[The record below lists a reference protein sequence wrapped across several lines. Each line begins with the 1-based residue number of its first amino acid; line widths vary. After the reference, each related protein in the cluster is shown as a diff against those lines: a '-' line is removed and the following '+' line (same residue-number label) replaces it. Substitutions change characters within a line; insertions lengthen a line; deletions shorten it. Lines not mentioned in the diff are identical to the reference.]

1 MVNPNVIY
9 RVTGRYMDG
18 QKIIGY
24 HLVGEDG
31 SQAQESRERVIWLI
45 GKGIISNMRI
55 QVGTDGEVILR
66 GKGIN
71 LNNLPVYD
79 PNKDKYRNTE
89 SSQQVA
95 NSSVSVRKSN
105 VANVSP
111 MGQYTIT
118 HRIMLKNKC
127 LGYQLIDHS
136 GTITRK
142 KRDDVIRLAVQ
153 KLISNAVAQRYTR
166 TGSDKPELILRGVD
180 CELGK
185 LPILVVGENGKIVD
199 PTKNKDNFTVR
210 SAYMKHS
217 GIVHD
222 TINNTRIPFK
232 AGDFIICEANG
243 EIVIKDRLSVEK
255 DYKKDTESAQAF
267 CDDYLEVASNC
278 YIELIGSKPIQLTQA
293 MIKSWVILKPRVA

>member
-31 SQAQESRERVIWLI
+31 SQAQESRDRVIWLI
-45 GKGIISNMRI
+45 GKGVIANMRVQI
-55 QVGTDGEVILR
+55 GAEGEAILR

-105 VANVSP
+105 VADVSP

-127 LGYQLIDHS
+127 LGYQLVDYS
-136 GTITRK
+136 GTATRK
-142 KRDDVIRLAVQ
+142 KREDVIKLAIQ
-153 KLISNAVAQRYTR
+153 KLVSNAVVQRYTKPE
-166 TGSDKPELILRGVD
+166 TNKPELILRGVN
-180 CELGK
+180 CELSK
-185 LPILVVGENGKIVD
+185 LPILVVGENGKIID
-199 PTKNKDNFTVR
+199 PTKNKDSFTVR

-217 GIVHD
+217 GIIHD

-232 AGDFIICEANG
+232 AGDFIICEASG
-243 EIVIKDRLSVEK
+243 DIIIKDRLSVEK
-255 DYKKDTESAQAF
+255 LYKKDTESAQAF
-267 CDDYLEVASNC
+267 CDDYLDVASNC
-278 YIELIGSKPIQLTQA
+278 YIELFGSKPIQLTQA
-293 MIKSWVILKPRVA
+293 MIKSWIILKPRVA

>member
-31 SQAQESRERVIWLI
+31 SQAQESRDRVIWLI
-45 GKGIISNMRI
+45 GKGVISNMRVQI
-55 QVGTDGEVILR
+55 GAEGEAILR

-79 PNKDKYRNTE
+79 PGKDKYRNTE

-95 NSSVSVRKSN
+95 HSSVSVRKSG
-105 VANVSP
+105 VADASP

-127 LGYQLIDHS
+127 LGYQLIDYS
-136 GTITRK
+136 GAVTRK
-142 KRDDVIRLAVQ
+142 KREDVIKLAIQ
-153 KLISNAVAQRYTR
+153 KLISNAVVQRYTR
-166 TGSDKPELILRGVD
+166 PETNKPELILRGVN
-180 CELGK
+180 CELSK
-185 LPILVVGENGKIVD
+185 LPILVVGDNGKIVD
-199 PTKNKDNFTVR
+199 PTKNKENFTVR

-217 GIVHD
+217 GVVHD
-222 TINNTRIPFK
+222 TINNTKIPFK

-243 EIVIKDRLSVEK
+243 AIIIKDRLSVEQ
-255 DYKKDTESAQAF
+255 YYRKDTESAQAF
-267 CDDYLEVASNC
+267 CDDYLDIASNC
-278 YIELIGSKPIQLTQA
+278 YIELFGSKPIKLTQA
-293 MIKSWVILKPRVA
+293 MIKSWIILKPKAA

>member
-55 QVGTDGEVILR
+55 QVGNDGEVILR

-95 NSSVSVRKSN
+95 NSGVPVRKST
-105 VANVSP
+105 VDSISP

-118 HRIMLKNKC
+118 HRIMYKNRC
-127 LGYQLIDHS
+127 LGYQLTDHS
-136 GTITRK
+136 GSVARK
-142 KRDDVIRLAVQ
+142 KRDDVIKLAVQ
-153 KLISNAVAQRYTR
+153 KLISNAIAQRYTKNAE
-166 TGSDKPELILRGVD
+166 SKPELILRGVNCD
-180 CELGK
+180 LGK
-185 LPILVVGENGKIVD
+185 LPILVVGSNGKIVD
-199 PTKNKDNFTVR
+199 PTKNKESFTVR
-210 SAYMKHS
+210 GAYMKHS

-243 EIVIKDRLSVEK
+243 AIEIKDRLSVEK
-255 DYKKDTESAQAF
+255 MYRKDTESAQAF
-267 CDDYLEVASNC
+267 CDDYLEIASNC
-278 YIELIGSKPIQLTQA
+278 FIEMFGSKPIKLTA
-293 MIKSWVILKPRVA
+293 EMIKSWVILKSAAA

>member
-31 SQAQESRERVIWLI
+31 SQAQESRDRVIWLI
-45 GKGIISNMRI
+45 GKGVIANMRVQI
-55 QVGTDGEVILR
+55 GAEGEAILR

-89 SSQQVA
+89 SSQQAA

-105 VANVSP
+105 VADVSP

-127 LGYQLIDHS
+127 LGYQLVDYS
-136 GTITRK
+136 GTATRK
-142 KRDDVIRLAVQ
+142 KREDVIKLAIQ
-153 KLISNAVAQRYTR
+153 KLVSNAVVQRYTKPE
-166 TGSDKPELILRGVD
+166 TNKPELILRGVN
-180 CELGK
+180 CELSK

-199 PTKNKDNFTVR
+199 PTKNKDSFTVR

-217 GIVHD
+217 GIIHD

-232 AGDFIICEANG
+232 AGDFIICEASG
-243 EIVIKDRLSVEK
+243 GIIIKDRLSVEK
-255 DYKKDTESAQAF
+255 LYKKDTESAQAF
-267 CDDYLEVASNC
+267 CDDYLDIASNC
-278 YIELIGSKPIQLTQA
+278 YIELFGSKPIQLTQA
-293 MIKSWVILKPRVA
+293 MIKSWIILKPRVV

>member
-31 SQAQESRERVIWLI
+31 SQAQETRDRVIWLI
-45 GKGIISNMRI
+45 GKGIISNMRVQI
-55 QVGTDGEVILR
+55 GAEGEAILR

-79 PNKDKYRNTE
+79 PGKDKYRNTE

-95 NSSVSVRKSN
+95 NSSVSVKKSS
-105 VANVSP
+105 VADASP

-127 LGYQLIDHS
+127 LGYQLIDYS
-136 GTITRK
+136 GAVTRK
-142 KRDDVIRLAVQ
+142 KREDVIKLAIQ
-153 KLISNAVAQRYTR
+153 KLISNAVVQRYTR
-166 TGSDKPELILRGVD
+166 QETNTPELILRGVN
-180 CELGK
+180 CELSK
-185 LPILVVGENGKIVD
+185 LPILVVGDNGKIVD
-199 PTKNKDNFTVR
+199 PTKNKESFTVR

-217 GIVHD
+217 GVVHD
-222 TINNTRIPFK
+222 TINNTKIPFK

-243 EIVIKDRLSVEK
+243 AIIIKDRLSVEQY
-255 DYKKDTESAQAF
+255 YKKDTESAQAF
-267 CDDYLEVASNC
+267 CDDYLDVASNC
-278 YIELIGSKPIQLTQA
+278 YIELFGSKPIKLTQA
-293 MIKSWVILKPRVA
+293 MIKSWIILKPKAA

>member
-222 TINNTRIPFK
+222 TMNNTRIPFK

-278 YIELIGSKPIQLTQA
+278 YIELFGSKPIQLTQA

>member
-31 SQAQESRERVIWLI
+31 SQAQETRDRVIWLI
-45 GKGIISNMRI
+45 GKGVITNMRVQI
-55 QVGTDGEVILR
+55 GAEGEAILR

-89 SSQQVA
+89 KSQQVA
-95 NSSVSVRKSN
+95 HSSVSVKKSS
-105 VANVSP
+105 VADASP

-127 LGYQLIDHS
+127 LGYQLIDYS
-136 GTITRK
+136 GTVTRK
-142 KRDDVIRLAVQ
+142 KREDVIKLAIQ
-153 KLISNAVAQRYTR
+153 RLISNAVVQRYTR
-166 TGSDKPELILRGVD
+166 PETNKPELILRGVN
-180 CELGK
+180 CELSK
-185 LPILVVGENGKIVD
+185 LPILVVGDNGKIVD

-217 GIVHD
+217 GVVHD
-222 TINNTRIPFK
+222 TVNNTKIPFK

-243 EIVIKDRLSVEK
+243 AVIIKDRLSVEQL
-255 DYKKDTESAQAF
+255 YRKDTESAQAF
-267 CDDYLEVASNC
+267 CDDYLDVASNC
-278 YIELIGSKPIQLTQA
+278 YIELFGSKPIKLTKA
-293 MIKSWVILKPRVA
+293 MIKSWIILKPKAA